1 MSYLKTTEELN
12 PTKVIAH
19 PTQKVETKEENP
31 AILMALPIS
40 HLQTRPEPGY
50 KQFSWVDYAHK
61 EKDFAT
67 FNWRIGETAPVWTQ
81 TITMN
86 AFNSI
91 RPVVSDV
98 QKFFTFDNLVLK
110 IMPTTNANFQG
121 LCRMCYYPIPDP
133 NFFTRTGITLSP
145 VTTRRVISIDLTPAD
160 TEPVIMRIPNNM
172 PLHWYRFD
180 NQYTM
185 AYHLGVVIIQVVSPL
200 MTKSPTTQLSY
211 TVRAYYE
218 GFRTSGN
225 NVQ

>member
-40 HLQTRPEPGY
+40 HLQSRPEPGY

-67 FNWRIGETAPVWTQ
+67 FNWRIGVTDPLWTQ
-81 TITMN
+81 RITMA
-86 AFNSI
+86 AFAEI
-91 RPVVSDV
+91 RPFAIDA
-98 QKFFTFDNLVLK
+98 QKFFTYDNIILK

-121 LCRMCYYPIPDP
+121 LSRMCYYPFPDP
-133 NFFTRTGITLSP
+133 NFTTRAGIVLTPAS
-145 VTTRRVISIDLTPAD
+145 TRRVISIDLTPAD

-185 AYHLGVVIIQVVSPL
+185 NYHLGFVTIQVISPL
-200 MTKSPTTQLSY
+200 MSKSPTTQLSY
-211 TVRAYYE
+211 TVRAYFE
-218 GFRTSGN
+218 GFRTTGN
-225 NVQ
+225 NVR